1 MREKGKVQKQQQKC
15 KTKLQKKII
24 SAKKRTRQM
33 SYGNDR
39 DEMKMN
45 VTKTTLSS

>member
-1 MREKGKVQKQQQKC
+1 MRENERAQKQQQKC
-15 KTKLQKKII
+15 KTKLQKII

-45 VTKTTLSS
+45 VTQTTLSS